1 MNGRHVTADAPKAL
15 RLDPRYGTCI
25 KKSNMLM
32 TISFILVE
40 TTLVTSSKLCNVMEK
55 QQVIWYKATWYHL
68 EGNISKYRVMV
79 LGNTS
84 ETSLAIEIDNV
95 TSRGKAQYLTVDEEL
110 NFAGHLSQFCAKTTR
125 RINVIMR
132 LRKLIPLQAKLQ
144 IYKSAV
150 LPYFN
155 YCPLVW
161 HFCKAGDRDKLERI
175 NERGLRAVFCEWRA
189 SYGELLS
196 RAHMTTLLFFFCP
209 IYNEIL
215 MVPSDHSYLARL
227 HLN

>member
-1 MNGRHVTADAPKAL
+1 M
-15 RLDPRYGTCI
+15 
-25 KKSNMLM
+25 
-32 TISFILVE
+32 
-40 TTLVTSSKLCNVMEK
+40 
-55 QQVIWYKATWYHL
+55 IWYKATLYHL

-161 HFCKAGDRDKLERI
+161 HFCKAGDSDKLERI
-175 NERGLRAVFCEWRA
+175 NERGLRAAFCEWRA